1 MFSIPYALLDWV
13 FTMFGMLL
21 SFVGV
26 IFVVPAVLQFL
37 TMPLFFFLGLFG
49 EVFLIPLSFISPILF
64 FNGVLWWC
72 GGDMLGLSLET
83 YWYKML

>member
-1 MFSIPYALLDWV
+1 MFSIPYALLDWA
-13 FTMFGMLL
+13 FTMFGMVL

-37 TMPLFFFLGLFG
+37 TMPLFFLLGLFG
-49 EVFLIPLSFISPILF
+49 EVFLIPLAFFSPLLF
-64 FNGVLWWC
+64 LNGVLWWFV
-72 GGDMLGLSLET
+72 GDMFGLDLEH